1 MQGAITKNLFR
12 YSFWIVL
19 VLHILFLLFITTE
32 IVFLPEGKDHK
43 VPYRVPREQAQHYVP
58 SYVYSGSI
66 KPTLAKTST
75 EETSPSKTIPTTKK
89 MPSNEKT
96 LAESK
101 YGINKSNAA
110 KQPSILNMSRSVIQ
124 NDYASAALNSA
135 RAEEPILLI
144 GDPSRIVDPLI
155 KLLGRSLSA
164 HFSYPHI
171 AGVFGVTGRVYVR
184 LVLHPEGY
192 YSDVQIVRS
201 SENED
206 FNRAALY
213 AINQAPTVV
222 GANKFLKEPKEFLIG
237 FIFD

>member
-1 MQGAITKNLFR
+1 MQHTITKKLFR
-12 YSFWIVL
+12 YSFWIAL
-19 VLHILFLLFITTE
+19 VLHILFLLLITTDL
-32 IVFLPEGKDHK
+32 VFLPEGKDHK
-43 VPYRVPREQAQHYVP
+43 VPYQVPRQQAQHYVP

-66 KPTLAKTST
+66 KPTLAKNSSQA
-75 EETSPSKTIPTTKK
+75 TSPAKLTPPTTKA
-89 MPSNEKT
+89 PSNEKP
-96 LAESK
+96 LPESK
-101 YGINKSNAA
+101 YGINKSSAA
-110 KQPSILNMSRSVIQ
+110 RQPSILSMSRAAIQ
-124 NDYASAALNSA
+124 NDYASAALSNT

-213 AINQAPTVV
+213 AINEAPTVV